1 LTKYIEK
8 NFSLRVRKKDGRAK
22 LVVGVIGV
30 ANLGKVIKIPVGK
43 DDVLMAKII
52 AKPKTLDEPWEAK
65 EI

>member
-1 LTKYIEK
+1 
-8 NFSLRVRKKDGRAK
+8 V
-22 LVVGVIGV
+22 
-30 ANLGKVIKIPVGK
+30 VIKIPVGK